1 MTEELEVS
9 GEKAARIEARRIY
22 RATMSRR
29 HHAVMIISVCC
40 LAGAMVLM
48 KFDFNF
54 LAALVGTVGVIGAIW
69 GEPIVT
75 FSMEYPG

>member
-9 GEKAARIEARRIY
+9 EEKAARIEARRIY
-22 RATMSRR
+22 RKTKSRR
-29 HHAVMIISVCC
+29 HHAVTIITVCC
-40 LAGAMVLM
+40 LAGGWALL
-48 KFDFNF
+48 KFDFT
-54 LAALVGTVGVIGAIW
+54 LLGALVSTVGVIGAIW